1 MQVSSPSPFGSMF
14 GASAAAKTAQSGAT
28 GMATSWMDAAPAD
41 GSSVARTK
49 FAEYMKMT
57 PAEKMHAAML
67 QRLGVTEEQFKSMSA
82 DERAAIE
89 AKIKEMIKAEVE
101 AGPNKDK
108 TGVFADMKV

>member
-1 MQVSSPSPFGSMF
+1 MF
-14 GASAAAKTAQSGAT
+14 GASAAAKTAQTGAT
-28 GMATSWMDAAPAD
+28 GMADTSWMDAAPTD

-67 QRLGVTEEQFKSMSA
+67 QRHGVTEEEFKAMSA

-101 AGPNKDK
+101 SGSQKGK

>member
-1 MQVSSPSPFGSMF
+1 
-14 GASAAAKTAQSGAT
+14 
-28 GMATSWMDAAPAD
+28 MADTRWMDAAPTD

-67 QRLGVTEEQFKSMSA
+67 QRLGVSEEEFKAMSA

-89 AKIKEMIKAEVE
+89 TKIKDMIKAEVE
-101 AGPNKDK
+101 NGPNKGE
-108 TGVFADMKV
+108 TGLLADLKV